1 MKVGPHEKLNSA
13 CPPGQ
18 RNHPA
23 TLGRVVPRTQPRAFG
38 YGRRFHRFIPAPW
51 LASLVR
57 YALKLLH
64 AEIFTSADRTKLV
77 LLILNTL

>member
-18 RNHPA
+18 RDHPA

-38 YGRRFHRFIPAPW
+38 YGRRSPVHPW

-64 AEIFTSADRTKLV
+64 AEIFTSVDRTKLV